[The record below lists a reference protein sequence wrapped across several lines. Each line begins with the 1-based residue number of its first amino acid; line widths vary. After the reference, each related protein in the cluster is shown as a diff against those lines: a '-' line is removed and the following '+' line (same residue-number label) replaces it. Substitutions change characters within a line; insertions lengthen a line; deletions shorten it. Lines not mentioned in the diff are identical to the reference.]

1 MPSSANPPWYRDK
14 HVWFRIVELV
24 GILTRKELETWT
36 GYLDI
41 IGPHPVFLAEIDRW
55 QRAKFMS
62 RNFAEMFQIQLL
74 KNPLNKK
81 IIDKFYPKMD
91 SPAFLDG
98 LPEYGKRWS

>member
-1 MPSSANPPWYRDK
+1 M
-14 HVWFRIVELV
+14 
-24 GILTRKELETWT
+24 TRKELETWI

-55 QRAKFMS
+55 KRGKFMS
-62 RNFAEMFQIQLL
+62 RNFAELLQIEML

-91 SPAFLDG
+91 SPAFLEG
-98 LPEYGKRWS
+98 LPEYGKHWQE